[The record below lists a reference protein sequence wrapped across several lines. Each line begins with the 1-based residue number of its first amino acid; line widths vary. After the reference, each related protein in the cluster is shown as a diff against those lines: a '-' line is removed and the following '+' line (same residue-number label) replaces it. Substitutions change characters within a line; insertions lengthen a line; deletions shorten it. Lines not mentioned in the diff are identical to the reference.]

1 MNFTSRGNTRF
12 LISSSHSAIVLT
24 VVCCIGAGLI
34 PQIEAENF
42 GIVLDNT
49 CKTMLK
55 NNISS
60 NCPTY
65 EDIITLFPD
74 TSKQDVSGKFQY
86 HNGFY
91 QRGPTK
97 FIDSFEYYRFGDRP
111 ILFVDPP
118 METAT
123 RIKLIEIKANLDQ
136 YLLRGETK
144 SYNPTDHSL
153 TMGIGRYIDSCR
165 LAYVDASNWIFLVG
179 DTLNHMN
186 NGCSADSTQF
196 NSTVITKLGKVQHDI
211 TTSYKYKLEAWQK
224 EMINRCGHKV
234 CIYEKDQ
241 PTPP

>member
-1 MNFTSRGNTRF
+1 MQTLRRVYPRF
-12 LISSSHSAIVLT
+12 LSSSHSAIVLT
-24 VVCCIGAGLI
+24 VVCCIGAWLTPI
-34 PQIEAENF
+34 YAENF
-42 GIVLDNT
+42 GITLDNT
-49 CKTMLK
+49 CKTMIR

-74 TSKQDVSGKFQY
+74 TSKQDVSGKFSY
-86 HNGFY
+86 YNGFY

-97 FIDSFEYYRFGDRP
+97 FIDSFEYYRFWDRP

-118 METAT
+118 VETAT

-136 YLLRGETK
+136 YLLRGGTQ

-165 LAYVDASNWIFLVG
+165 LAYVDAAQWIFLVG

-186 NGCSADSTQF
+186 NGCSADSTKF
-196 NSTVITKLGKVQHDI
+196 NSTITTRLGKVQHDI
-211 TTSYKYKLEAWQK
+211 TTSYKWKLEQWQ
-224 EMINRCGHKV
+224 ETMIEKCGKKV
-234 CIYEKDQ
+234 CLYEPEQ
-241 PTPP
+241 PIPP

>member
-1 MNFTSRGNTRF
+1 MKLSTVAN
-12 LISSSHSAIVLT
+12 SHLDLLLGSFAIPLLLFGMGT
-24 VVCCIGAGLI
+24 IAH
-34 PQIEAENF
+34 AEFF
-42 GIVLDNT
+42 GISYDNT

-55 NNISS
+55 NNVTS

-74 TSKQDVSGKFQY
+74 TSNQDVSGKFSY

-97 FIDSFEYYRFGDRP
+97 FIDSFEYYRFWDRP

-118 METAT
+118 VETAT

-136 YLLRGETK
+136 YLLRGETQ

-153 TMGIGRYIDSCR
+153 TMGLGRYIDSCR
-165 LAYVDASNWIFLVG
+165 LAYVDAAQWIFLVG

-186 NGCSADSTQF
+186 NGCSADSTKF
-196 NSTVITKLGKVQHDI
+196 NSTITTRLSKVTHDL
-211 TTSYKYKLEAWQK
+211 TTSYKWKLEQFQK
-224 EMINRCGHKV
+224 AAIEQCGKKV
-234 CIYEKDQ
+234 CLYEKEQ

>member
-1 MNFTSRGNTRF
+1 MQTLRRVYPRF
-12 LISSSHSAIVLT
+12 LSSSHSAIVLT
-24 VVCCIGAGLI
+24 VVCCIGAWLTPI
-34 PQIEAENF
+34 YAENF
-42 GIVLDNT
+42 GITLDNT
-49 CKTMLK
+49 CKTMIR

-74 TSKQDVSGKFQY
+74 TSIQDVSGKFAY
-86 HNGFY
+86 YNGIY
-91 QRGPTK
+91 QRTPTK
-97 FIDSFEYYRFGDRP
+97 FTDSFEYYRFWNST
-111 ILFVDPP
+111 ILFIDPLV
-118 METAT
+118 ETAT
-123 RIKLIEIKANLDQ
+123 RIKLIEIKANLEQ

-144 SYNPTDHSL
+144 SYNPTDHTL

-186 NGCSADSTQF
+186 NDCSADSTQF